1 MEISLERNSEYMKLQ
16 YLFLHILH
24 YLTDLNEWVER
35 VREKERWG
43 YREGRDC
50 LQFSML

>member
-24 YLTDLNEWVER
+24 YLTDLNERGRESER
-35 VREKERWG
+35 KREVGIQRGER
-43 YREGRDC
+43 
-50 LQFSML
+50 LFTV